1 MKQQK
6 DYKILAYEYPKIL
19 MQIPDLIRIIYLTN
33 YFTQLRKWYIIPIWK
48 KHLKDAKLNAVVMDF
63 GAGEAQ
69 YIVPFC
75 KKNPSKTFYTIDNK
89 PSNISFCKSF
99 NIPNLKTELID
110 IEKDKTSI
118 QADLGISVGVIQY
131 LENDE
136 LGFTN
141 IYESL
146 KPGAK
151 FLLYQPINGKIL
163 LPIYR
168 YVFNRFEQYESING
182 RKRIYTEFELIEKV
196 KKAGFILERK
206 SYSYAF
212 WGRLSHESLNTCL
225 ILMISGGIHLKL
237 IGSICLTIMFPFI
250 IIFMLLD
257 IMSKKTDGNAILL
270 ELYKN

>member
-1 MKQQK
+1 
-6 DYKILAYEYPKIL
+6 
-19 MQIPDLIRIIYLTN
+19 MQIPDLIRIIYITN
-33 YFTQLRKWYIIPIWK
+33 YFTQLRKWYIIPVWK
-48 KHLKDAKLNAVVMDF
+48 KLLEKTDSNALIMDF

-75 KKNPSKTFYTIDNK
+75 KRNPSKTFYAIDNK
-89 PSNISFCKSF
+89 PSNINFCKSF

-136 LGFTN
+136 IGLSN

-163 LPIYR
+163 LPIYS
-168 YVFNRFEQYESING
+168 YVFNRFEQYESINS
-182 RKRIYTEFELIEKV
+182 RKRIYTEIELIEKV
-196 KKAGFILERK
+196 KRAGFVLEKK

-212 WGRLSHESLNTCL
+212 WGRLSHETLNTCL

-237 IGSICLTIMFPFI
+237 FGIAGLIFMFPFI
-250 IIFMLLD
+250 LVFMILD
-257 IMSKKTDGNAILL
+257 IVSRKTDGNAILL

>member
-1 MKQQK
+1 LKQKK

-19 MQIPDLIRIIYLTN
+19 MQIPDLIRIIYVTN
-33 YFTQLRKWYIIPIWK
+33 YFTQLRKWYIIPVWK
-48 KHLKDAKLNAVVMDF
+48 KLLEKSDANAIIIDF

-75 KKNPSKTFYTIDNK
+75 RKNSYKTFYAIDNK
-89 PSNISFCKSF
+89 KSNINFCQSF
-99 NIPNLKTELID
+99 NLPNLKTELLD
-110 IEKDKTSI
+110 IEKNKASL

-136 LGFTN
+136 IGLSN

-163 LPIYR
+163 LPIYK
-168 YVFNRFEQYESING
+168 YVFNRFEQYESINS
-182 RKRIYTEFELIEKV
+182 RKRIYTEIELIEKV
-196 KKAGFILERK
+196 QKAGFELEKK
-206 SYSYAF
+206 SYSYGF
-212 WGRLSHESLNTCL
+212 WGRMSHETLNTCL
-225 ILMISGGIHLKL
+225 ILIISGAIHLKI

-270 ELYKN
+270 ELYKY

>member
-19 MQIPDLIRIIYLTN
+19 MQIPDLIRIIYVTN
-33 YFTQLRKWYIIPIWK
+33 YFTQLRKWYIIPVWK
-48 KHLKDAKLNAVVMDF
+48 KLLEKSDSNAIIMDF

-75 KKNPSKTFYTIDNK
+75 KKNPSKIFYALDNK
-89 PSNISFCKSF
+89 LSNINFCNSF
-99 NIPNLKTELID
+99 NIQNLITELVD
-110 IEKDKTSI
+110 IEKNKTNI

-136 LGFTN
+136 LGLTN

-168 YVFNRFEQYESING
+168 YVFNRFEQYESINS

-196 KKAGFILERK
+196 KRAGFILERK

-212 WGRLSHESLNTCL
+212 WGRLSHETLNTCL

-237 IGSICLTIMFPFI
+237 LGTVVLIIMIPFI
-250 IIFMLLD
+250 ILFMLLD

-270 ELYKN
+270 ELFKN